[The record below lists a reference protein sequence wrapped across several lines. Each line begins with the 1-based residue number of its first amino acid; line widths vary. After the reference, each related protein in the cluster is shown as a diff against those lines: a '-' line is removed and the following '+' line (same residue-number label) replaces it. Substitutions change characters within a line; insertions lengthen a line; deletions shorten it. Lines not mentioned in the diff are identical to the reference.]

1 MTGGDG
7 TSLAASPLRLARK
20 IVVAVI
26 GATVLAL
33 GLALIVLPG
42 PAVVVIPLGLAI
54 LATEFLWARRLMRH
68 LRQGTSRLF
77 ARRRSAPEPG
87 RASPPRDG
95 PHVGRGPEPPGASV

>member
-1 MTGGDG
+1 MIGGDG
-7 TSLAASPLRLARK
+7 IAPAASPLRVARK

-26 GATVLAL
+26 GATVVAL

-54 LATEFLWARRLMRH
+54 LATEFLWARRLLRH

-77 ARRRSAPEPG
+77 ARRRSAPEREG
-87 RASPPRDG
+87 AAPPRA
-95 PHVGRGPEPPGASV
+95 VNRLRTRT